1 MNHLLMYLKKS
12 CFYVIITDETET
24 IDTYEK
30 VTRNFPQVRTVTP
43 QERIAIGKAFA
54 DIGKRY
60 GITIKAC
67 AEGNDLA
74 PYGVDC
80 NGCMTQDTFEAA
92 IGCSLD
98 IPKKKSQR
106 EECSC
111 VLGTDIGAYDTCA
124 HLCRYCYSV
133 AKRDAASPALRIW
146 YKMSPLVYEMSFQFR
161 AKCV

>member
-1 MNHLLMYLKKS
+1 MVCEEFFNVDFVDL
-12 CFYVIITDETET
+12 
-24 IDTYEK
+24 
-30 VTRNFPQVRTVTP
+30 
-43 QERIAIGKAFA
+43 IGYGSFEFLAFA
-54 DIGKRY
+54 ERFCGILIGKRY

-80 NGCMTQDTFEAA
+80 NGCMTQETFEAA

-106 EECSC
+106 AECSC

-124 HLCRYCYSV
+124 HLCRYCYANSNRENV
-133 AKRDAASPALRIW
+133 RRNMSLHDSSSPF
-146 YKMSPLVYEMSFQFR
+146 LVGTLLEGEEIHQAEQISWINNQLSFF
-161 AKCV
+161 